1 MTNQLKLIIDGE
13 PVPASRPRFSSQGG
27 KKWGY
32 TDKKYRIYKN
42 GIKVLYW
49 DKYHNKQLFKKG
61 APLIAHIRFYR
72 RIQKGLSKAEYKRRA
87 NHGDIKLPVRTKE
100 NGDIEFD
107 AEKAAIGLGIVDTSK
122 GNIKVRWSRLNT
134 YLGSAKS
141 GAHVLK
147 GDFITEPQFYKL
159 AIKANNATAEK
170 FQDWVTSEVLPSIR
184 KYGAYMTDQK
194 AYDITHNK
202 NSLADLLLQA
212 GEQLKWKDAQITEMK
227 PKAIFAD
234 SVSTSHTTILIGDLA
249 KILKGNGIN
258 IGARRLFQWMRDN
271 GYLIKRKGA
280 DYNSPTQKSMNLG
293 LFQIKES
300 SHVNGDGV
308 TVVTKTPKV
317 TGKGQN
323 YFVNKFLSE
332 NERLEA

>member
-1 MTNQLKLIIDGE
+1 MKDQQAVTSSLQVAENFEKSHKHVLEAIDNKIQSAENSADYKKMFCEGTYQDTRGRNQKMYYMNRDG
-13 PVPASRPRFSSQGG
+13 F
-27 KKWGY
+27 
-32 TDKKYRIYKN
+32 T
-42 GIKVLYW
+42 
-49 DKYHNKQLFKKG
+49 F
-61 APLIAHIRFYR
+61 IAMGFT
-72 RIQKGLSKAEYKRRA
+72 GSKADTFKLKYIEAFNKMES
-87 NHGDIKLPVRTKE
+87 HIKTGGFKVPSTMAEALRLAADQQE
-100 NGDIEFD
+100 QIE
-107 AEKAAIGLGIVDTSK
+107 A
-122 GNIKVRWSRLNT
+122 
-134 YLGSAKS
+134 
-141 GAHVLK
+141 
-147 GDFITEPQFYKL
+147 
-159 AIKANNATAEK
+159 
-170 FQDWVTSEVLPSIR
+170 
-184 KYGAYMTDQK
+184 
-194 AYDITHNK
+194 
-202 NSLADLLLQA
+202 
-212 GEQLKWKDAQITEMK
+212 MK
-227 PKAIFAD
+227 PKALFAD
-234 SVSTSHTTILIGDLA
+234 SVSTSHTTILVGDLA

>member
-1 MTNQLKLIIDGE
+1 MNDLVIMKDQQAVT
-13 PVPASRPRFSSQGG
+13 SSLQ
-27 KKWGY
+27 
-32 TDKKYRIYKN
+32 
-42 GIKVLYW
+42 V
-49 DKYHNKQLFKKG
+49 
-61 APLIAHIRFYR
+61 
-72 RIQKGLSKAEYKRRA
+72 
-87 NHGDIKLPVRTKE
+87 
-100 NGDIEFD
+100 
-107 AEKAAIGLGIVDTSK
+107 
-122 GNIKVRWSRLNT
+122 
-134 YLGSAKS
+134 
-141 GAHVLK
+141 
-147 GDFITEPQFYKL
+147 
-159 AIKANNATAEK
+159 AEK
-170 FQDWVTSEVLPSIR
+170 FEKSHKHVLEAIDNL
-184 KYGAYMTDQK
+184 KEGVAE
-194 AYDITHNK
+194 NW
-202 NSLADLLLQA
+202 ADLFYEDTYIHPQNRQPYRMIYMNRDGFTLLAMGFTGKKALKFKMQYIEA
-212 GEQLKWKDAQITEMK
+212 FNNMENELEQGYPTKNVGGYQVPSNYRGALLLAADLQEQVEIMK

-234 SVSTSHTTILIGDLA
+234 SVSTSHTTILVGDLA

-293 LFQIKES
+293 LFKIKES

>member
-1 MTNQLKLIIDGE
+1 MNNLVIMKDQQAVTSSLQVAETFNKNHRDILRAIDDLE
-13 PVPASRPRFSSQGG
+13 KDVRNFAQMFSI
-27 KKWGY
+27 
-32 TDKKYRIYKN
+32 TDLPDTYGR
-42 GIKVLYW
+42 
-49 DKYHNKQLFKKG
+49 
-61 APLIAHIRFYR
+61 
-72 RIQKGLSKAEYKRRA
+72 KRRA
-87 NHGDIKLPVRTKE
+87 FYMNRDGFTLLAMGFTGKKALKFKMQYIEAFNNMENELKQGYSTK
-100 NGDIEFD
+100 NVG
-107 AEKAAIGLGIVDTSK
+107 GYQVPS
-122 GNIKVRWSRLNT
+122 NYR
-134 YLGSAKS
+134 
-141 GAHVLK
+141 GALL
-147 GDFITEPQFYKL
+147 L
-159 AIKANNATAEK
+159 A
-170 FQDWVTSEVLPSIR
+170 
-184 KYGAYMTDQK
+184 
-194 AYDITHNK
+194 
-202 NSLADLLLQA
+202 ADLQ
-212 GEQLKWKDAQITEMK
+212 EQVEIMK